1 MKWFLWVFL
10 AAMGSSAWADAP
22 DVGIPQREADLI
34 KATDKVDVSGTNDL
48 GGAEA
53 FTIHNSKAIAQ
64 FVALLTSDRYVAV
77 PKSLQPK
84 FKSLS
89 FYQVRLSAHGSVVL
103 EFRIV
108 ADSILDLPGE
118 NFFYM
123 QSDRHSD
130 NLLAPLLRLR

>member
-1 MKWFLWVFL
+1 MKWFI
-10 AAMGSSAWADAP
+10 AAFFVAVSSSARADAP
-22 DVGIPQREADLI
+22 DISIPQQETDLI
-34 KATDKVDVSGTNDL
+34 KTTDYVEVSGTNDL
-48 GGAEA
+48 GGADA

-64 FVALLTSDRYVAV
+64 FVGLLTSDRYVAV

-89 FYQVRLSAHGSVVL
+89 FYQVRLSAHGSAVL
-103 EFRIV
+103 EFRII
-108 ADSILDLPGE
+108 ADSILDFPGE
-118 NFFYM
+118 TSFYM